1 MKFCITIGLLI
12 IPLFLG
18 AKELKESDLES
29 LLFFPGIV
37 ETYYSEGNEIKARY
51 LQELVQDA
59 VVFFQDKLQ
68 DTFDIKLLVL
78 DKKDWKLLVGGPY
91 ILYGFSRDPDRI
103 EMGVHNLFKIEL
115 PENETLYGKNE
126 AFLWDFIAVHELG
139 HYISYH
145 KKVKG
150 IRWTSEFFADYIMIG
165 FLLEKIPDWK
175 LPSSIST
182 FYKYLPFKHKSLEDF
197 GKYYSS
203 IGPLNN
209 SIYQAKF
216 EQLAVKIFNKRGWDF
231 MFEYMENFTQEIN
244 PPPDRNHLLELT
256 VAEFQKMEPAIFNE
270 WNEEMKQTYHPL
282 IIIVFLLAIIVVIKS
297 MDNSYRILADD
308 GIKTKKS
315 YKIFGAPSL
324 LIASQI
330 KNVEYQKNKS
340 KLKRI
345 IGLRPIM
352 YLSLILLILLL
363 LLHH

>member
-1 MKFCITIGLLI
+1 
-12 IPLFLG
+12 
-18 AKELKESDLES
+18 
-29 LLFFPGIV
+29 
-37 ETYYSEGNEIKARY
+37 
-51 LQELVQDA
+51 
-59 VVFFQDKLQ
+59 
-68 DTFDIKLLVL
+68 
-78 DKKDWKLLVGGPY
+78 
-91 ILYGFSRDPDRI
+91 
-103 EMGVHNLFKIEL
+103 
-115 PENETLYGKNE
+115 
-126 AFLWDFIAVHELG
+126 
-139 HYISYH
+139 
-145 KKVKG
+145 
-150 IRWTSEFFADYIMIG
+150 MIG
-165 FLLEKIPDWK
+165 FLLEKIPDWII

-197 GKYYSS
+197 GKYYSR

-231 MFEYMENFTQEIN
+231 MFEYMENFTQEIS

-256 VAEFQKMEPAIFNE
+256 VADFQKMEPEIFNE

-297 MDNSYRILADD
+297 MDNSYRILADY

-330 KNVEYQKNKS
+330 KNIEYQKNKS